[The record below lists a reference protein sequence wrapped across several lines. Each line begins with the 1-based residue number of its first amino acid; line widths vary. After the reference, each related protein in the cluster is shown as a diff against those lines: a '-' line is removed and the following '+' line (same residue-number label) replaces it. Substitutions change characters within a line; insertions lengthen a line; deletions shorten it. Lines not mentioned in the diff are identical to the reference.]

1 VRSIPFPA
9 ELILSGLEALS
20 EGVSAADLSR
30 RQRARLGLLFDRYR
44 RRLGRGDRVRPA
56 AAFNVEP
63 LSLALEAAYRKTY
76 KGRKLF
82 ALREALLALVGNRC
96 PSCGGSRPTHLDHH
110 LPQSRYAEYAI
121 FPLNLVGNCGD
132 CNTRKSDR
140 PVETAEDAFIHPY
153 LDVLPPV
160 AFLKFSIELTDS
172 AIIATVGFDQDAPIE
187 DEQLKTRIRLQLE
200 RIVINTLLKGEIAEF
215 LTEKAN
221 VITDA
226 FGEPSPQAVEDF
238 LLRSAAS
245 ADMTYGRSSW
255 QSALLR
261 ALAGDPVYCASGHS
275 IPRRVLLETA

>member
-200 RIVINTLLKGEIAEF
+200 RI
-215 LTEKAN
+215 
-221 VITDA
+221 
-226 FGEPSPQAVEDF
+226 GEPSPQAVEDF

>member
-1 VRSIPFPA
+1 M
-9 ELILSGLEALS
+9 
-20 EGVSAADLSR
+20 AD
-30 RQRARLGLLFDRYR
+30 A
-44 RRLGRGDRVRPA
+44 
-56 AAFNVEP
+56 
-63 LSLALEAAYRKTY
+63 
-76 KGRKLF
+76 
-82 ALREALLALVGNRC
+82 
-96 PSCGGSRPTHLDHH
+96 
-110 LPQSRYAEYAI
+110 
-121 FPLNLVGNCGD
+121 
-132 CNTRKSDR
+132 
-140 PVETAEDAFIHPY
+140 HPY

-172 AIIATVGFDQDAPIE
+172 AIVATVGFDQDAPIE
-187 DEQLKTRIRLQLE
+187 DEQLRTRIRLQLE
-200 RIVINTLLKGEIAEF
+200 RIAINTLLKAEMAEF